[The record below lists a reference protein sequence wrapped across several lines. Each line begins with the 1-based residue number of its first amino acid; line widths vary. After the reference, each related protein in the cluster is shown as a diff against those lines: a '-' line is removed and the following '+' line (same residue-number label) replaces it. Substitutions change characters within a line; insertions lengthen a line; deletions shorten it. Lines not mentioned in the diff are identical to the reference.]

1 MRNKRF
7 NRFFTKEAG
16 IGRTSPVIGSDPF
29 AIPPPFAP
37 RLRINAGTPP
47 KAVRYSKLNLGPL
60 AFATGHSSDFNAARE
75 REGLM
80 RVDWLKVAAWL
91 GIGVMGLAFWAFVL
105 WEAL

>member
-1 MRNKRF
+1 MKRF
-7 NRFFTKEAG
+7 
-16 IGRTSPVIGSDPF
+16 S
-29 AIPPPFAP
+29 
-37 RLRINAGTPP
+37 
-47 KAVRYSKLNLGPL
+47 
-60 AFATGHSSDFNAARE
+60 HSSDFNAARE